1 MEEAEQAPFEAV
13 EQDLLTELQEE
24 DASLLSLI
32 RILLSPRTFPHLVLI
47 FAFAIVLNFMANAG
61 SEVASAVGF
70 LSLSGGYLMTGLLS
84 GNERI
89 RGWTQLPQRDE
100 VETTPRWK
108 RLLFSFRICLL
119 PLLFAAICMAGLNAA
134 GDGKD
139 ALPVVLSSCFV
150 VWAIV
155 QGRSFGRF
163 LSSLSAKKLPESVP
177 RTQGQTVT
185 SGIFSCLLILVL
197 AGILVVLFEYL
208 ATSKGWT
215 EALFDNV
222 IFFGIA
228 IGLFL
233 LTWRRTRYLRQQASL
248 KKDLHSF
255 TVRWLFLSQ
264 LLVTWHLLT
273 VWRHW
278 AISPGGPMLFFEE
291 LVLMVF
297 TVLMAIWGLTSRSF
311 RSPLKLVSLDN
322 ALPMGLAFG
331 YAYAGSVAMLTV
343 VLDDV
348 KNVMMAG
355 HVVVLLTFMWMQ
367 PTVLKGVF
375 RTTQQASD
383 IKAIVEKIV
392 PVSNDESD
400 AGESLPTE
408 PTDGPEVEETPT
420 SKEDAIGSDVEWREP
435 KVLATE
441 DVDWDDEIEL
451 LD

>member
-1 MEEAEQAPFEAV
+1 MEEAEQAPVEAV

-61 SEVASAVGF
+61 SEVASAIGF
-70 LSLSGGYLMTGLLS
+70 LSLSGGYLLTGLLS

-100 VETTPRWK
+100 AETTPRWK

-134 GDGKD
+134 GDAKD

-177 RTQGQTVT
+177 RTQGRTVT
-185 SGIFSCLLILVL
+185 SGIFRAFSSSFSQDPGRFVRIFGHL
-197 AGILVVLFEYL
+197 
-208 ATSKGWT
+208 KGMDGSTTWKH
-215 EALFDNV
+215 D
-222 IFFGIA
+222 
-228 IGLFL
+228 FL
-233 LTWRRTRYLRQQASL
+233 WY
-248 KKDLHSF
+248 
-255 TVRWLFLSQ
+255 
-264 LLVTWHLLT
+264 
-273 VWRHW
+273 RHW
-278 AISPGGPMLFFEE
+278 FVFAYLEAYEVFTAAGFPQEGPPFIHRSVAFFESTSGDVAFAHGMAALGHLPGGPMLFFEE

-322 ALPMGLAFG
+322 ALPIGLAFG

-375 RTTQQASD
+375 RTTQQASN
-383 IKAIVEKIV
+383 IKAIVEKVV

-400 AGESLPTE
+400 AGESLPAQ
-408 PTDGPEVEETPT
+408 PTDASEVEEASS